1 MSENYY
7 KASLRKGL
15 FMKGFKICV
24 KRQNQIV
31 KDSYASRVV

>member
-24 KRQNQIV
+24 KQNQIV